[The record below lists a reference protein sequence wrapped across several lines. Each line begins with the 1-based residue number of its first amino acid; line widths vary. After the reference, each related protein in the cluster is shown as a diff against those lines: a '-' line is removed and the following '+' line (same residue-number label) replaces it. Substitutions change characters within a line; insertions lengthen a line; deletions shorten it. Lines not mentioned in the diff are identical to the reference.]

1 MKTTWRDKKR
11 QKEDGAMVRRLVAD
25 SCADFTAEKK
35 KWTEVRLV
43 PLTLT
48 VGSEDIVD
56 NEGFNQRDFLNKMRA
71 CGECPRSACPSPE
84 SYMREFEGA
93 DEVFVVTLSR
103 HLSGSYQS
111 AVLAKQLYQEEH
123 PEVKI
128 EVVDSKSASVGES
141 LLVLKLR
148 SLLEK
153 YDFEETAK
161 RIAAFRDSMQTKFV
175 LEDLDVFIKNGRLT
189 HIQAILCNALNI
201 KPLLAGENGMIIKLD
216 QARGV
221 ERTLKK
227 LVESVVADVKEATT
241 RTLAIAHCNHPS
253 RAEALRQ
260 MIMSR
265 VPFRECM
272 VVNTG
277 GVSTMYA
284 NEGGIIVAY

>member
-1 MKTTWRDKKR
+1 
-11 QKEDGAMVRRLVAD
+11 MVRRIIAD

-35 KWTEVRLV
+35 ALTQVRQV

-48 VGSEDIVD
+48 VGGEDILD
-56 NEGFNQRDFLNKMRA
+56 DETFCQKSFLEKMRQA
-71 CGECPRSACPSPE
+71 PECPRSACPSPE

-93 DEVFVVTLSR
+93 DEIFVVTLSQ

-111 AVLAKQLYQEEH
+111 AMLAKQMYEEEH

-128 EVVDSKSASVGES
+128 EVVDSWSASVGES
-141 LLVLKLR
+141 IIVLKLR
-148 SLLEK
+148 SLFDK
-153 YDFEETAK
+153 FSFEEIVTK
-161 RIAAFRDSMQTKFV
+161 ITMFRNNAQTKFV

-189 HIQAILCNALNI
+189 HVQAILCNALNI
-201 KPLLAGENGMIIKLD
+201 KPLLAGKEGQIVKLD

-227 LVESVVADVKEATT
+227 LVDAVVADVKEATT
-241 RTLAIAHCNHPS
+241 RTLAIAHCNHPA
-253 RAEALRQ
+253 RAEQVRQ
-260 MIMSR
+260 MIMSK
-265 VPFRECM
+265 VPFKECM
-272 VVNTG
+272 IVNTG

>member
-1 MKTTWRDKKR
+1 
-11 QKEDGAMVRRLVAD
+11 MVRRLIAD

-35 KWTEVRLV
+35 EWTGVRLV

-48 VGSEDIVD
+48 IGNETIVD
-56 NEGFNQRDFLNKMRA
+56 DESFCQKTFLNKMRTS
-71 CGECPRSACPSPE
+71 GECPRSACPSPE
-84 SYMREFEGA
+84 SYMREFAGA

-128 EVVDSKSASVGES
+128 EVVDSCSASVGES
-141 LLVLKLR
+141 LLILKLR
-148 SLLEK
+148 KLLEK
-153 YDFEETAK
+153 YSFEEMAK
-161 RIAAFRDSMQTKFV
+161 KIAAFRDSVQTKFV
-175 LEDLDVFIKNGRLT
+175 LEDLDVFIKNGRLS

-201 KPLLAGENGMIIKLD
+201 KPLLAGENGMIVKLD

-241 RTLAIAHCNHPS
+241 RTLAITHCNHPA
-253 RAEALRQ
+253 RAESVRQ

-272 VVNTG
+272 VVNAG